1 MATAAATASTAAS
14 TTAANITAASRSGT
28 QLAGNFNNFLTLL
41 TTQLKN
47 QSPTDPMDTNQ
58 MTNQLVQF
66 ASVEQQISMNKN
78 LEQMVSL
85 QQAAQFTAAAPMMGQ
100 RVEVEGDSL
109 PLQGGGATVRL
120 APAGSARTANVVI
133 SDSAGR
139 TLREAQVPLGQA
151 AQDWRWD
158 GKDTAGRQL
167 PDGAYKVA
175 VSGTNAN
182 GGTANAAF
190 TVIGTATAAERV
202 DGTLKLRMGSA
213 SFTFDKVRSITS
225 GS

>member
-1 MATAAATASTAAS
+1 MATTAAAAATAANSAAISSAAS
-14 TTAANITAASRSGT
+14 KSGT
-28 QLAGNFNNFLTLL
+28 QLAGNFNNFLSLL

-47 QSPTDPMDTNQ
+47 QSPTDPLDTNQ

-85 QQAAQFTAAAPMMGQ
+85 QQAAQLTAAAPLMGQ

-109 PLQGGGATVRL
+109 PLQGGSATVRL
-120 APAGSARTANVVI
+120 PAAGTARTARVAVM
-133 SDSAGR
+133 DSAGR
-139 TLREAQVPLGQA
+139 TLREAQVSLGQA

-158 GKDTAGRQL
+158 GKDSAGRQL
-167 PDGAYKVA
+167 ADGAYTVA
-175 VSGTNAN
+175 VTGTDAN
-182 GGTANAAF
+182 GGAASTSF
-190 TVIGTATAAERV
+190 TVVGTATAAERT
-202 DGTLKLRMGSA
+202 DGALKLRMGSA
-213 SFTFDKVRSITS
+213 TYTFDKVRSITS